1 MGSTNSRGAAGT
13 ASGKGSVIFSGL
25 KTTFRH
31 PWTMSALA
39 TTLFRHKTTVWTSSK
54 RLISSSGGRH
64 KAVQNWSRPSI
75 AEIGVPKE
83 SWQHVHNKNQK
94 RYNVHLVAGVGAL
107 AVSLFALGAQINFNP
122 TPKYLKD
129 VKFSTKTPKEIET
142 LSVQQ
147 EEKTESPSE
156 ILEEDVE
163 AVEVV
168 TEAVEEVVEIAK
180 ETLDVV
186 KEAIEKTDEVVEEVK
201 KIEDETKEII
211 QEGKDI
217 VAEGTKLVEDVKEVI
232 AEGKEIVTEVTEI
245 VKEVVSGS
253 DNTEEAKEVNGSAM
267 FQSVKAEEV
276 IEPNVEAVQINVVT
290 PNEDLVKEE
299 MDLNTNISEPI
310 NEEVN
315 KSK

>member
-39 TTLFRHKTTVWTSSK
+39 ATLFRHRTTVWTSSK

-147 EEKTESPSE
+147 EEKADSPSE
-156 ILEEDVE
+156 ILEEVVE

-168 TEAVEEVVEIAK
+168 TETVEEVVEIAK

-186 KEAIEKTDEVVEEVK
+186 KEAIEKTDEVVE
-201 KIEDETKEII
+201 
-211 QEGKDI
+211 
-217 VAEGTKLVEDVKEVI
+217 
-232 AEGKEIVTEVTEI
+232 EVTEI